1 MAINRQKISQ
11 MTPKGANLE
20 ATDLME
26 VSVQTGSG
34 YETRSITGQEIID
47 GVPGG
52 GSQDLQQVTDIG
64 AITTN
69 NITVGNLASNS
80 TTVSNGGVIVLD
92 AVNSTLV
99 ELLDDG
105 SVGIQTGS
113 KEAFLQT
120 TNVVNDDV
128 ILEFPNKATGSYT
141 IATTGDLTSGT
152 VTSVGTAGLI
162 SGGPIT
168 TSGTVTTSMATN
180 KLVGRATA
188 GTGIMEEI
196 TVGTGLTLTGA
207 GVLNNTATPTTTG
220 YYGAWQDVTTQT
232 AAANNVGYPMKFGTI
247 DYENQVRIVTDG
259 TNLTRI
265 TFDNTG
271 IYNINFSVQIQN
283 IDNAEH
289 DVTIWIR
296 KNGVDVAGSSG
307 YVTVPKRRSTGAG
320 LEGHT
325 IAGWNY
331 LLSVVGGEYYQIMW
345 STTSAAN
352 VTLQFYAAGSP
363 PPSTASTL
371 AIVTQQA
378 GIMGGTGIT
387 ALNSLTGAVQT
398 FAPGTS
404 GTDFAISSTG
414 TVHTF
419 NLPTASAS
427 NRGALSTTDWSA
439 FNAKASYTPRV
450 QSVTSASTVTPVST
464 NDLVKITAQAAA
476 LALANPTGTWDEG
489 QPLMIRIK
497 DNGTA
502 RAITWDTNYRAIGIT
517 LPTTTVLSKTTY
529 VGIIYNS
536 TDGKWDAIGV
546 TTQA

>member
-1 MAINRQKISQ
+1 MASRQKISQ

-20 ATDLME
+20 ATDLLE
-26 VSVQTGSG
+26 ISEDTGSG
-34 YETRSITGQEIID
+34 YVTKSITGQEIINSAS
-47 GVPGG
+47 G

-64 AITTN
+64 NTTN
-69 NITVGNLASNS
+69 NPI
-80 TTVSNGGVIVLD
+80 IVQG
-92 AVNSTLV
+92 AVNPALEVTLKTDGTIDLRNGSKTSTLANTNATN
-99 ELLDDG
+99 DG
-105 SVGIQTGS
+105 V
-113 KEAFLQT
+113 K
-120 TNVVNDDV
+120 
-128 ILEFPNKATGSYT
+128 LEFPNKAAGSYT

-220 YYGAWQDVTTQT
+220 YYGGWQDVTTQT

-271 IYNINFSVQIQN
+271 IYNLNFSVQIQN
-283 IDNAEH
+283 VDNAEH

-296 KNGVDVAGSSG
+296 KNGVDVAGSAG

-414 TVHTF
+414 TLHTF
-419 NLPTASAS
+419 NLPTASAT
-427 NRGALSTTDWSA
+427 NRGALSTTDWSE

-450 QSVTSASTVTPVST
+450 QSVTSASTVPAYLSSLWNILFSIKSSFVSI
-464 NDLVKITAQAAA
+464 LV
-476 LALANPTGTWDEG
+476 
-489 QPLMIRIK
+489 
-497 DNGTA
+497 
-502 RAITWDTNYRAIGIT
+502 
-517 LPTTTVLSKTTY
+517 
-529 VGIIYNS
+529 
-536 TDGKWDAIGV
+536 
-546 TTQA
+546 